1 MKPRH
6 LNHFDVNSV
15 EFIRSSLTTF
25 TNRTDEAV
33 HNIHHNDQAIHDFRI
48 ALRCLRSWLKAFG
61 NTIGL
66 DPELLA
72 DASRLATAT
81 NHCRD
86 LEVYATWLDHQID
99 CGIESQPIDNY
110 VNHIHQCHEQA
121 KQDIRIYISD
131 TWPEIGCRIHKAIH
145 HPDHIES
152 VGTELSH
159 MLYQA
164 LHKQLL
170 KLSCQFTEVAG
181 AEEGEHSAKLL
192 HKCRI
197 TIKQIRY
204 LLDPFKTENVQ
215 CKKLVQDLKSVQD
228 QLGVYHD
235 LWIFT
240 ATLYQDASKHDGL
253 YTLIELIERQRHEG
267 FSTLQRNLLVL
278 PVPWLKSLEAILTM
292 IAGRENESSSPGA
305 NPSFVRTIHE

>member
-1 MKPRH
+1 MKPGH

-33 HNIHHNDQAIHDFRI
+33 HNIYSNDQAIHDFRI
-48 ALRCLRSWLKAFG
+48 ALRYLRSWLKAFG

-72 DASRLATAT
+72 DVSRLATAT

-86 LEVYATWLDHQID
+86 LEVYTIWLDHQIN
-99 CGIESQPIDNY
+99 CGIESPSIDHY
-110 VNHIHQCHEQA
+110 VSDIHQRHEQA
-121 KQDIRIYISD
+121 RQDIRIYISD

-145 HPDHIES
+145 HPDHNES
-152 VGTELSH
+152 VGTEFSH

-164 LHKQLL
+164 LHQQLL
-170 KLSCQFTEVAG
+170 KLSRQLTEVTG
-181 AEEGEHSAKLL
+181 AEECEHSAKRL

-197 TIKQIRY
+197 SIKQIRY
-204 LLDPFKTENVQ
+204 LLDPFKTENIQ
-215 CKKLVQDLKSVQD
+215 CKKLVQDLKSAQD

-240 ATLYQDASKHDGL
+240 AMLYQDASKYDGL
-253 YTLIELIERQRHEG
+253 TTLIELIERQRHEG
-267 FSTLQRNLLVL
+267 YSTLQKNLFVL
-278 PVPWLKSLEAILTM
+278 PVPWLKNLETMLARRMLSLITKQPPM
-292 IAGRENESSSPGA
+292 
-305 NPSFVRTIHE
+305 VQ

>member
-33 HNIHHNDQAIHDFRI
+33 HNIYSTDQAIHDFRI
-48 ALRCLRSWLKAFG
+48 ALRGLRSWLKAFG

-72 DASRLATAT
+72 DVSRLATAT

-86 LEVYATWLDHQID
+86 LEVYATWLDHQMD
-99 CGIESQPIDNY
+99 CGIESPPINHY
-110 VNHIHQCHEQA
+110 VSDIHQCHEQA

-145 HPDHIES
+145 HPDHNES
-152 VGTELSH
+152 IGTEFSH

-164 LHKQLL
+164 LHQQLL
-170 KLSCQFTEVAG
+170 KLSRQLTEVTG
-181 AEEGEHSAKLL
+181 AEECEHSAKLL

-197 TIKQIRY
+197 SIKQIRY
-204 LLDPFKTENVQ
+204 LLDPFKTENIQ
-215 CKKLVQDLKSVQD
+215 CKKLVQDLKSAQD

-240 ATLYQDASKHDGL
+240 AMLYQDASKYDGL
-253 YTLIELIERQRHEG
+253 ATLIELIERQRHEG
-267 FSTLQRNLLVL
+267 YSTLQKNLFVL
-278 PVPWLKSLEAILTM
+278 PVPWLKNIETMLARRMLLLTTKQPPM
-292 IAGRENESSSPGA
+292 
-305 NPSFVRTIHE
+305 VQ